1 MDGNLSQILMILTAL
16 AIAIPIHEFAHAR
29 SAVSYGDD
37 TPRRQGRLSI
47 APWDHFDPVGAL
59 MCAISSITGF
69 GLGWGKPVQVNPAAF
84 RHPRWDMVKCAAW
97 GPGSNLLLAVGF
109 ALPLRYGWLSYGDP
123 LLEFCGIC
131 LIVNVGLM
139 FFNLIP
145 IYPLDGSKILS
156 GFLPRDL
163 AGQYDR
169 FMMVWGM
176 PLMFLLIFSPQVLGG
191 FSPLSF
197 LIRTPSSRLIALLLG
212 MPS

>member
-1 MDGNLSQILMILTAL
+1 MDFSHILMILTAL

-47 APWDHFDPVGAL
+47 APWDHFDPLGAL

-69 GLGWGKPVQVNPAAF
+69 GLGWGKPVQVNPGAF

-97 GPGSNLLLAVGF
+97 GPFSNLLLGIGF
-109 ALPLRYGWLSYGDP
+109 ALPLRFNWIEYGDP
-123 LLEFCGIC
+123 LQEFCGIC
-131 LIVNVGLM
+131 LIVNLSLM

-145 IYPLDGSKILS
+145 IYPLDGSKIMS
-156 GFLPRDL
+156 GFLPRNL
-163 AGQYDR
+163 AGQYDQ

-176 PLMFLLIFSPQVLGG
+176 PIMFILLFGPQFLGG
-191 FSPLSF
+191 PNVLEF
-197 LIRTPSSRLIALLLG
+197 LIGRPTNRVMMLILG
-212 MPS
+212 APG